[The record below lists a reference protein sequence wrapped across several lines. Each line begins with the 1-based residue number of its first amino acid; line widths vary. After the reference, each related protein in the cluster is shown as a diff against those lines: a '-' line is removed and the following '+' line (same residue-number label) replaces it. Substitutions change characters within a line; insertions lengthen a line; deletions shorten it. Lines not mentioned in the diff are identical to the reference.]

1 MDSMKMQTQCV
12 HAGGYRDEKTRGIAT
27 PIFTATA
34 YEYLDSE
41 ARPYPRYFN
50 TPNQEAV
57 VRKLCALEHGEDG
70 VVFGSGM
77 AAISTAL
84 LALLAAGDHAVIQDD
99 IYGGTRSFVTE
110 RFPALGIRFTLVDRD
125 VAAIEAAIRPE
136 TRLIS
141 VETPT
146 NPTLQ
151 IVDLAR
157 VAGLARSKKLL
168 TLIDNTFASP
178 VNQNPLAL
186 GIDVSLHSGTKYLG
200 GHGDLC
206 CGAAIG
212 GRELAGRIR
221 GTAAHLGG
229 SLNAESCYLL
239 ERSLKT
245 LALRVER
252 QTENAGRIAELLQR
266 EPRVKKVNYPGLA
279 NHPGHQIARGQMKGF
294 GAMLSFELASGAA
307 LPFMRALRLIRPA
320 MSLGGVESTI
330 CDPATTSHRVVPAED
345 RERLGIPAGLLRLS
359 VGVEDCDDLIA
370 DLRQA
375 LGSA

>member
-1 MDSMKMQTQCV
+1 MGPMKMQTQCV

-50 TPNQEAV
+50 TPNQEVV

-84 LALLAAGDHAVIQDD
+84 LALLRAGDHAVIQDD

-110 RFPALGIRFTLVDRD
+110 RFPALGIRLTLVDRD

-136 TRLIS
+136 TRLIY

-178 VNQNPLAL
+178 VNQNPLDL

-212 GRELAGRIR
+212 GRELSGRIR

-266 EPRVKKVNYPGLA
+266 EPRIKKVNYPGLA
-279 NHPGHQIARGQMKGF
+279 SHPGHQIARGQMKGF

-359 VGVEDCDDLIA
+359 VGVEDSDDLIA

>member
-1 MDSMKMQTQCV
+1 MKMQTQCV

-84 LALLAAGDHAVIQDD
+84 LALLREGDHAVIQDD

-125 VAAIEAAIRPE
+125 VAAIEAAVRPE
-136 TRLIS
+136 TRLIY

-157 VAGLARSKKLL
+157 VAELARSRKLL

-178 VNQNPLAL
+178 VNQNPLDL

-200 GHGDLC
+200 GHADLC
-206 CGAAIG
+206 CGAAIASK
-212 GRELAGRIR
+212 ELAGRIR
-221 GTAAHLGG
+221 GAAAHLGG

-266 EPRVKKVNYPGLA
+266 EPGVKKVNYPGLA
-279 NHPGHQIARGQMKGF
+279 NHPGRQIARGQMKGF